1 MGKSYVAMIISL
13 SLAKIS
19 AFRVMV
25 WMYDKLYY
33 SGTSDIKCHVVVA
46 LEIASHAFI

>member
-1 MGKSYVAMIISL
+1 MGKRYVAMIISL

-33 SGTSDIKCHVVVA
+33 LGMSDITCHLVVA
-46 LEIASHAFI
+46 LEIACNAFI